1 MSKSNF
7 TPEQKPASDLTKKKN
22 RDLAEEFGLSLE
34 DTTNEELE
42 LARKNCIKKLIDH
55 SSMTRT
61 EMLYGTASPLLFS
74 KRRPLLIQSIPV
86 FGLTERPIT
95 RLVFM
100 RS

>member
-55 SSMTRT
+55 K
-61 EMLYGTASPLLFS
+61 LYDENGDVVWNSEPFAFFKAKAAADTVNPSL
-74 KRRPLLIQSIPV
+74 
-86 FGLTERPIT
+86 
-95 RLVFM
+95 
-100 RS
+100 